1 MPVYLLGCLS
11 VLLCFLSPARADL
24 LDLDEASDGE
34 NLPYRSLPFIRVTG
48 DYGLS
53 LHIGGTDTGT
63 TQEGD
68 TFLRNIRLGTA
79 MYADLSVFPW
89 PRGGFGLFY
98 SRYTSNDHADG
109 IRLFKSDLQ
118 AGNYRD
124 KTQFDFYG
132 PIFMSRL
139 RMGPSVVLGG
149 IGAGPLV
156 WKTVRGYN
164 NESWELTSNTYG
176 ILCQVGIDLPII
188 RSAAI
193 GIQGRLILA
202 ATNQYKLNGV
212 TVHLGSDPEKKVTYY
227 NSLNRLEVTAG
238 LRFGI

>member
-1 MPVYLLGCLS
+1 MPFALFSCLA
-11 VLLCFLSPARADL
+11 LMLCFVGQAHADL
-24 LDLDEASDGE
+24 FDLDEATDSE
-34 NLPYRSLPFIRVTG
+34 NLAYRSLPFIRVSG

-53 LHIGGTDTGT
+53 LHIGGADTGT
-63 TQEGD
+63 TQDGD
-68 TFLRNIRLGTA
+68 TFLRNTRLGGA
-79 MYADLSVFPW
+79 MYADISVFPW

-109 IRLFKSDLQ
+109 IRLFKGDLQ

-149 IGAGPLV
+149 LGAGPLV

-164 NESWELTSNTYG
+164 NQSWELTSNTYG
-176 ILCQVGIDLPII
+176 ILCQVGIDLPLM
-188 RSAAI
+188 RSVAI

-202 ATNQYKLNGV
+202 ATNQYKVDGV
-212 TVHLGSDPEKKVTYY
+212 TVHLGFDPEKKITYY